1 MELRQAEFRVFYNR
15 CVSTYHYTAISADQ
29 QLRQIYLS
37 AYNAKSPKIQ
47 LKNLTCR
54 NHQILQNQIGY
65 RRGLPVLVVK
75 SGKLYSS

>member
-1 MELRQAEFRVFYNR
+1 MELRQAEFHVFYNR
-15 CVSTYHYTAISADQ
+15 CVSAYHYTAIFADQ
-29 QLRQIYLS
+29 QRHQTYLS
-37 AYNAKSPKIQ
+37 ADSAKSPKIQ

-75 SGKLYSS
+75 SEKLYSS

>member
-1 MELRQAEFRVFYNR
+1 MELRQAEFRAFYNR
-15 CVSTYHYTAISADQ
+15 CVSTYHYTAISAVQ

-37 AYNAKSPKIQ
+37 ADSAKSPKIQ

>member
-15 CVSTYHYTAISADQ
+15 YVSTYHYTTISAVQ
-29 QLRQIYLS
+29 QLHQTYLS
-37 AYNAKSPKIQ
+37 ADSAKSPKIQ